1 MASVKATEDIMKS
14 LKTLAAALALAIG
27 FTSAAHAQIKLTET
41 EKQKLYI
48 TINTVGT
55 AQALNHK
62 NVFDLKGVPLAKVE
76 PGFQNAFGDL
86 GFVGK
91 FGKNEEITVYMDMY
105 LSSRNHP
112 SQTYGNEGYIL
123 LRGVPENLES
133 LKFLEPILTKVD
145 IKAGHMLIDFGDA
158 GQHRSNNAIVQKNP
172 LVGNFVV
179 DPNIVSIGMQV
190 SSKQDRRWGW
200 LVGGSNG
207 TTTENWT
214 VGRGFAYNGKL
225 WVKPID
231 GLRTSVSY
239 IGTDQS
245 DNPTTAAGGSSMQMF
260 TGNRSGER
268 YAGVLGGG
276 QAPGN
281 VFPQAGEKFS
291 AAQFDVT
298 FDNGS
303 PIKVYGHYGRTQDL
317 DINGSA
323 PGAPE
328 EKWAYYAADATYNF
342 TPSLYGALRY
352 SGAQANILN
361 GNDSDGKVNR
371 IQVGGGFWLSKNLL
385 LKVEYVQQK
394 YQGFA
399 NGEVVNN
406 NIQAWKNP
414 QFSGVISEVSFS
426 F

>member
-1 MASVKATEDIMKS
+1 MKS
-14 LKTLAAALALAIG
+14 LKTLAAATALVLG
-27 FTSAAHAQIKLTET
+27 LTSAAHAQIKLTET
-41 EKQKLYI
+41 DTTKLFI
-48 TINTVGT
+48 TVNTVGT
-55 AQALNHK
+55 AQALDHK
-62 NVFDLKGVPLAKVE
+62 NAFDLKGAPLAKVS

-86 GFVGK
+86 GFIGK
-91 FGKNEEITVYMDMY
+91 FGKNEEITVVMDLY

-123 LRGVPENLES
+123 MRGVPENLKS
-133 LKFLEPILTKVD
+133 LKFLEPILSKVD
-145 IKAGHMLIDFGDA
+145 LKAGHMLVDFGDA
-158 GQHRSNNAIVQKNP
+158 SEHRSNNAIVQKNP
-172 LVGNFVV
+172 LIGNFVV

-190 SSKQDRRWGW
+190 SSKPGRYGW
-200 LVGGSNG
+200 LIGASNG
-207 TTTENWT
+207 TTTEDWN
-214 VGRGFAYNGKL
+214 VGRGFAYNGKVYVYPL
-225 WVKPID
+225 K
-231 GLRTSVSY
+231 GLRTSLSY

-245 DNPTTAAGGSSMQMF
+245 DNPNKSGGGSQMQMF

-298 FDNGS
+298 YDTGS
-303 PIKVYGHYGRTQDL
+303 PLKLYGHYGYTQDL

-323 PGAPE
+323 AGTPE
-328 EKWAYYAADATYNF
+328 EKWAYYAADARYNF
-342 TPSLYGALRY
+342 TPTLYGAVRY
-352 SGAQANILN
+352 SGAQANKLAGADSN
-361 GNDSDGKVNR
+361 GTVSR

-385 LKVEYVQQK
+385 LKVEYVQQQ
-394 YQGFA
+394 YDGF
-399 NGEVVNN
+399 GEGQVVNN

-414 QFSGVISEVSFS
+414 EFSGVISEVSFS

>member
-1 MASVKATEDIMKS
+1 MKAIKS
-14 LKTLAAALALAIG
+14 IALALVVLLG
-27 FTSAAHAQIKLTET
+27 LTSAAHAQIKLTET

-48 TINTVGT
+48 TANTVGT

-62 NVFDLKGVPLAKVE
+62 NAFDLKGSPLAKVS

-86 GFVGK
+86 GFIGK
-91 FGKNEEITVYMDMY
+91 FGKNEEITVVMDLY

-123 LRGVPENLES
+123 MRGVPENLQN
-133 LKFLEPILTKVD
+133 LKFLTAILDKVD
-145 IKAGHMLIDFGDA
+145 IKAGHMLVDFGDA
-158 GQHRSNNAIVQKNP
+158 AEHRSNNAIVQKNP
-172 LVGNFVV
+172 LIGNFVV

-190 SSKQDRRWGW
+190 SSKPGRFGW
-200 LVGGSNG
+200 LIGGSNG
-207 TTTENWT
+207 TTTEDWN
-214 VGRGFAYNGKL
+214 VGRGFAYNGKVYVYP
-225 WVKPID
+225 VK

-245 DNPTTAAGGSSMQMF
+245 DNATKANGGSSMQMF

-268 YAGVLGGG
+268 YAGILGGG

-303 PIKVYGHYGRTQDL
+303 PIKLYGHYGRTQDL
-317 DINGSA
+317 DINGTLA
-323 PGAPE
+323 GTPE
-328 EKWAYYAADATYNF
+328 ERWTYYAADARYNI
-342 TPSLYGALRY
+342 TPALYAAARY
-352 SGAQANILN
+352 SGANTSQL
-361 GNDSDGKVNR
+361 GGQDSDGKVNR
-371 IQVGGGFWLSKNLL
+371 LQVGGGFWLSKNLL
-385 LKVEYVQQK
+385 LKVEYVTQK
-394 YQGFA
+394 YNGFSQGQ
-399 NGEVVNN
+399 VVNN
-406 NIQAWKNP
+406 NIQAWRDP
-414 QFSGVISEVSFS
+414 SFSGVISEVSFS